1 MSREVHLMRPVGLPA
16 RAHVIYEPVAT
27 DIHDDA
33 LRALFQRWQRERVNG
48 RSILADEAL
57 SFPEVAALRGNLM
70 LLDVVPGEATRLDYV
85 YRIYGEDIARH
96 YGRDMTGRRTSELPG
111 AVAGF
116 FADLYETAIRRG
128 ILIHSLHSPP
138 ANVDVTRWERLI
150 FPLGGPKIHSL
161 LVVNIPKGRREARGL
176 AHLQARMGRTGPANG
191 PTAPAA
197 KRA

>member
-1 MSREVHLMRPVGLPA
+1 MSREVHLLRPVGLPA

-27 DIHDDA
+27 DIHDRH
-33 LRALFQRWQRERVNG
+33 LRALFERWQRERING
-48 RSILADEAL
+48 RSILADEML
-57 SFPEVAALRGNLM
+57 RFPEVSPLKGNLM

-85 YRIYGEDIARH
+85 YRVYGEDIARH
-96 YGRDMTGRRTSELPG
+96 YGRNMTGRRTSELPDP
-111 AVAGF
+111 VAGF
-116 FADLYETAIRRG
+116 FADLYATAVGRG

-150 FPLGGPKIHSL
+150 FPLGGPKIRSL
-161 LVVNIPKGRREARGL
+161 LVVNIPKGRREERGL
-176 AHLQARMGRTGPANG
+176 AHLQARMGRTGPVKG